1 MYKKIR
7 FFERRK
13 LERMLKKI
21 NKQIEENKNLEESEK
36 LKIEKERIV
45 DDINYVKFFPKS
57 YKYIS
62 LLSKKDLDNEVT
74 NKKREKMRGK
84 IKMYLQRIQ
93 KTKEKYKNAKISQDN
108 VDYENQIHQTH
119 NENKLENDD
128 FFLAD

>member
-13 LERMLKKI
+13 LERMLKRA
-21 NKQIEENKNLEESEK
+21 NKQIDENKNEEDLEK

-57 YKYIS
+57 YKYLS

-93 KTKEKYKNAKISQDN
+93 KSKEKYKIAKISHDN
-108 VDYENQIHQTH
+108 VDYENQIHQTQ
-119 NENKLENDD
+119 NENKLNDD
-128 FFLAD
+128 FFISD